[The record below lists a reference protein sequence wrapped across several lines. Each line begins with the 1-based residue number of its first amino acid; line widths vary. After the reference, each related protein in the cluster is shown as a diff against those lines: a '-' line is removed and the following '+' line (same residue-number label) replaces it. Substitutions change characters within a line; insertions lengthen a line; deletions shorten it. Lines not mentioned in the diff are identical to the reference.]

1 MIHSLKVNET
11 VILKVNE
18 TPFEKFHLQLELRK
32 IIKRLTS
39 SCFVSLFV
47 LKWLWRDIMLDSIN
61 GKVSDVYP
69 SYVVI
74 SVGGIGFKV
83 NTPNPYSFN
92 IDEEIKVYLYNYI
105 KEDEYSLYGFK
116 TNDER
121 ELFLK
126 LIGVKGLGPKTA
138 LGILAGSTTLGV
150 MDAIDRENILYLQK
164 FPKVGEKL
172 ARQIILDLKGKL
184 TSSTKN
190 EVNNELVE
198 ALVSLGYKRNDILK
212 ITKDIDN
219 TKTIEEQIKDA
230 LKLLFR

>member
-1 MIHSLKVNET
+1 
-11 VILKVNE
+11 
-18 TPFEKFHLQLELRK
+18 
-32 IIKRLTS
+32 
-39 SCFVSLFV
+39 
-47 LKWLWRDIMLDSIN
+47 MLDSIN

-92 IDEEIKVYLYNYI
+92 IEEEIKVYLYNYI

-184 TSSTKN
+184 TSNTKN

-198 ALVSLGYKRNDILK
+198 ALISLGYKRNDILK

-230 LKLLFR
+230 LKLLFK